1 MIPLNVIVKD
11 KYSLAAPSYNWCF
24 LSPSCL
30 YWNVNHTF
38 FTPPGKLKSSLA
50 ISHSFN
56 ISSLKSSFFLP
67 FIFTMKK
74 KKNKTLLCQ
83 CKVFKINH
91 SLTKSSYILK
101 QIYVKEGSDIYSFFH
116 LYGRVNLLAAGAQ
129 VGNKLPMMKKLQIIT
144 LSWTQCSGNP
154 ISYPCC
160 SSVPAT
166 WEESWRIL
174 KWE

>member
-1 MIPLNVIVKD
+1 MSI
-11 KYSLAAPSYNWCF
+11 
-24 LSPSCL
+24 
-30 YWNVNHTF
+30 
-38 FTPPGKLKSSLA
+38 TP
-50 ISHSFN
+50 
-56 ISSLKSSFFLP
+56 FLP
-67 FIFTMKK
+67 PLVNWNLHWQSLIVLTSVVWSLLFFYPLFSQWKK
-74 KKNKTLLCQ
+74 KKKTLLCQ